1 MVETEGSALAAASPA
16 TPRTGAVGR
25 RWGVVATLFLFMA
38 INFADKAVLGLVA
51 VPVMHDMQLTPAQ
64 FGLVGSAFFLLFS
77 LSGVVTGLVADRCN
91 LKWLMAVLALVWA
104 AAQLPLGWQTTFAVL
119 LVCRILLGAG
129 EGPASPL
136 ALHVVY
142 TWFDDRERNL
152 PTTIVQQG
160 ATVGVIVS
168 GPLLT
173 FLAQRWNWHA
183 PFVALGF
190 ASLVWMALWLCVGG
204 SGQHRRPTS
213 KATAPALRTRA
224 RWRDFGRLLADRT
237 VIGVMLQSFVGYAI
251 ISIGFTWSPAYL
263 RLALGFPALQV
274 GWIFAFLVGAQ
285 IPVGIALAVFSHRLL
300 ARGLPSRFARG
311 AMVSSACVVSG
322 LAYSLLYLGVS
333 PLVKVSLLA
342 LAGSLAIQT
351 FSFGPLLVA
360 EVVPAERRGAMLAIT
375 NSIVTLAGLL
385 GPFAMGRV
393 IGSGH
398 GAQGYELGFAFVGTL
413 LFATGCAGFFLLN
426 PQRPARRIGQP
437 AG

>member
-1 MVETEGSALAAASPA
+1 MVETEGSTLTAASPA
-16 TPRTGAVGR
+16 TPKSSAIGR
-25 RWGVVATLFLFMA
+25 RWAVVATLFLFMA

-51 VPVMHDMQLTPAQ
+51 VPVMHDMRLTPAQ

-91 LKWLMAVLALVWA
+91 LKWLLAVLALVWG
-104 AAQLPLGWQTTFAVL
+104 AAQLPLGWPTTFAML
-119 LVCRILLGAG
+119 LLCRILLGAG

-183 PFVALGF
+183 PFVALGL
-190 ASLVWMALWLCVGG
+190 ASLVWLVLWLCVGG
-204 SGQHRRPTS
+204 SGQHRRQTG
-213 KATAPALRTRA
+213 KAIAPPQQRT
-224 RWRDFGRLLADRT
+224 RWRDIGRLLADRT

-263 RLALGFPALQV
+263 RLALGFPAIQA
-274 GWIFAFLVGAQ
+274 GWIFAFQVAAQ
-285 IPVGIALAVFSHRLL
+285 IPVGIALAVLSHRLL
-300 ARGLPSRFARG
+300 ARGLPSRIARG
-311 AMVSSACVVSG
+311 AMVSSVCVASG
-322 LAYSLLYLGVS
+322 LAYGLLYLGVS

-342 LAGSLAIQT
+342 LASSLAIQT

-360 EVVPAERRGAMLAIT
+360 EVVPAERRGALLAIT

-385 GPFAMGRV
+385 GPVAMGRV
-393 IGSGH
+393 IASGH
-398 GAQGYELGFAFVGTL
+398 GAQGYELGFAFTGAL
-413 LFATGCAGFFLLN
+413 LLVTGCAGFFLLD
-426 PQRPARRIGQP
+426 PQRPARRIGQA